1 MWKTFWFKAITA
13 TLTGLVS
20 TYFPA
25 LVANELRYAIDHWYN
40 LTVLLCL
47 GFIFGAWYSWGIKF
61 TLKELPKT
69 FLIGFFV
76 TIGFPIVSV
85 IDVMLHPESHNLFP
99 IENFIYFVTGLLCGG
114 AALLGLGFAAF
125 IKKIEGND

>member
-1 MWKTFWFKAITA
+1 MWKTFWFKAIAA
-13 TLTGLVS
+13 TLTGLIS

-25 LVANELRYAIDHWYN
+25 LAANELRYAIDHWYN

-47 GFIFGAWYSWGIKF
+47 GFIFGAWYSWDKKF

-76 TIGFPIVSV
+76 TIGFPIVSF
-85 IDVMLHPESHNLFP
+85 IDEILRPGSHNLFQ
-99 IENFIYFVTGLLCGG
+99 IENFIYLATGLFCGG
-114 AALLGLGFAAF
+114 AALLGLGLAA
-125 IKKIEGND
+125 IARKTMDSD